1 MRTIIYLTDNSLDG
15 EIADLCRRVLLDA
28 AGDIPIISVSQK
40 PLAFGR
46 NIWLGEIG
54 RCWLSLYKQLVAGCE
69 AADTEW
75 VVIAE
80 HDCLY
85 TPEHLAYTP
94 DDGSLF
100 WYNNNRWLVQ
110 WGGNHPELNGMY
122 SWWPGSLA
130 LSQLVCRRAL
140 LRACMAER
148 VRILSE
154 GESAGAFGKAE
165 PGVTTPKALRKA
177 REHATSG
184 RAVWLRGYLEEHLS
198 RYTSRTFRTRLPNLD
213 IRHGTNFTGPKR
225 GARRR
230 YELPY
235 WGRFEGVWQRWGGY
249 STANPSTPAWTST
262 STALDAD
269 TGGRDAPI

>member
-130 LSQLVCRRAL
+130 LSQLISRREL
-140 LRACMAER
+140 LLECMAER
-148 VRILSE
+148 VAILD
-154 GESAGAFGKAE
+154 GGGNAGLFGKAE
-165 PGVTTPKALRKA
+165 PGVVPKGALQKA
-177 REHATSG
+177 RYYARSG
-184 RAVWLRGYLEEHLS
+184 KPVWLRDYLEGHLS
-198 RYTSRTFRTRLPNLD
+198 KYEHKTFKTRLPNLD

-225 GARRR
+225 GNHRR
-230 YELPY
+230 YEMPY
-235 WGRFEGVWQRWGGY
+235 WGRFEDVIATREEC
-249 STANPSTPAWTST
+249 
-262 STALDAD
+262 
-269 TGGRDAPI
+269 